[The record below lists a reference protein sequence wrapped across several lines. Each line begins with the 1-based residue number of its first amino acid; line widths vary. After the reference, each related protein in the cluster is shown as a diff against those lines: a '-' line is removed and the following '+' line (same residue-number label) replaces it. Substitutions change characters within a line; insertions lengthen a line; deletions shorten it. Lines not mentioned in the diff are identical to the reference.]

1 MLTNAIMYL
10 IGKNNIPLGTDSEHD
25 GFQIPTLV
33 VQKCCFR
40 TWQKCVHQTNSML
53 LEWPPGHQS
62 LNLEIWQIIH

>member
-33 VQKCCFR
+33 VQKCCLQR
-40 TWQKCVHQTNSML
+40 NKNVYIKLNSML

-62 LNLEIWQIIH
+62 LNLEI